1 MTLPTLAQSEYRMHK
16 RTITKWPHSLEDE
29 QGHLLRGS
37 FGRGLGAMGESKSF
51 KNRHGGEYDRKS
63 FRMIIP
69 IPGRKGQIIEKKSY
83 HFSLSSGT

>member
-1 MTLPTLAQSEYRMHK
+1 MTLPTLAQSEIQSAQKDHYQMA
-16 RTITKWPHSLEDE
+16 SFE

-37 FGRGLGAMGESKSF
+37 FGRGLGATGESKSF